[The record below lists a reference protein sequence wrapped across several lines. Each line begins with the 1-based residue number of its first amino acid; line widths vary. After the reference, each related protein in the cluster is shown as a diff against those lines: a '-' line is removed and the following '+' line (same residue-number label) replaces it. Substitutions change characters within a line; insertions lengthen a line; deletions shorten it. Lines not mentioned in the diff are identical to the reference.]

1 VIELPLV
8 TERLVIDRLTRT
20 DAPAVV
26 SYRNEPSTAR
36 FQGWPLPYT
45 IEAAEAL
52 AGSGQLAVRTGGEL
66 AGDAMIAPLA
76 GSGHEVELGITLA
89 SAWREQGLAAEAV
102 IALTDALF
110 EAGQAKVAAYV
121 DVRNEPSLRLFDRL
135 GFRREGL
142 VHHSFEGRDG
152 LVDEVLFGV
161 SADLWRRPT
170 TELVV
175 ELEPHPADVAWL
187 EHKLYEFNVE
197 AVGVADG
204 TDLAVFERDG
214 LGRIVAGVAGVVW
227 AGGAELRVLWVQ
239 ADRRGDGRGRRL
251 VQAFEDAARARGA
264 RKVFLSTHSFQ
275 APGFYQRLGYEVTG
289 HWDGWPAGHV
299 QFFLA
304 KTL

>member
-1 VIELPLV
+1 VIERPLA
-8 TERLVIDRLTRT
+8 TARLVIDRLTPA

-26 SYRNEPSTAR
+26 AYRNEPATAR

-52 AGSGQLAVRTGGEL
+52 ATSGQLAVRTGGVL
-66 AGDAMIAPLA
+66 AGDAMVAPFA

-89 SAWREQGLAAEAV
+89 PAWRGQGLATEAV
-102 IALTDALF
+102 SALTDAAF
-110 EAGQAKVAAYV
+110 AAGQAKVAAYV
-121 DVRNEPSLRLFDRL
+121 DVRNESSLRLFDRL
-135 GFRREGL
+135 GFRREGV

-161 SADLWRRPT
+161 SADVWRRPT

-187 EHKLYEFNVE
+187 ERKIYEFNVE

-204 TDLAVFERDG
+204 TELAVFERDE
-214 LGRIVAGVAGVVW
+214 LGRIVAGATGVAW
-227 AGGAELRVLWVQ
+227 AGGAELRELWVQ
-239 ADRRGDGRGRRL
+239 ADRRGAGRGRRL

-264 RKVFLSTHSFQ
+264 KKVFLSTHSFQ
-275 APGFYQRLGYEVTG
+275 APGFYQRLGYGVTG
-289 HWDGWPAGHV
+289 RWEDWPAGHAQV
-299 QFFLA
+299 FFA